1 MGEGA
6 QDGCK
11 SEAWPLGCVC
21 VCISKG
27 IWEMGLDNCSSQVPL
42 PYCHQCCSLLT
53 GAGIG
58 EFVQRTLHEGSGAK
72 SKPLLLSSNG
82 RLRSGSWW
90 EVGEGPLELPG
101 YLLPTSALAGRKG
114 EKVHGESL
122 DPATLLSNTPM
133 PVPPTP
139 QWLAT
144 HSDEQ
149 SHLLS
154 RALSP
159 PPNPTQH
166 QASPPPF
173 QLYRLSLYLFKT

>member
-1 MGEGA
+1 MER
-6 QDGCK
+6 
-11 SEAWPLGCVC
+11 AWTQPP
-21 VCISKG
+21 
-27 IWEMGLDNCSSQVPL
+27 SS
-42 PYCHQCCSLLT
+42 
-53 GAGIG
+53 
-58 EFVQRTLHEGSGAK
+58 
-72 SKPLLLSSNG
+72 
-82 RLRSGSWW
+82 
-90 EVGEGPLELPG
+90 
-101 YLLPTSALAGRKG
+101 PTPQM
-114 EKVHGESL
+114 H
-122 DPATLLSNTPM
+122 P
-133 PVPPTP
+133 P